1 MTTAG
6 GEIIKKLEDITRD
19 AARHQSETLRYILDH
34 NGGVS
39 YLRRYLGSYNEPV
52 DADTFRTAVPLSRYE
67 DYADYIN
74 KMADGVLTDEN
85 DGGRPLLSVD
95 PLICFFY
102 SSGTSSMKPK
112 LIPYFDSKPAKEVS
126 AMAHQGSFANV
137 GRLFPPRPSVNKAL
151 WFLYAGNVAETKGG
165 YKAMAATSS
174 LLHNDPKGSNSSRLL
189 AACISPRE
197 VILGTD
203 VEQQMYCHLLCG
215 LRNSELID
223 SIRAPYASGLARA
236 FRLLEAKWEKMC
248 EDLENGFPAAE
259 ITDAA
264 MRESVAEILSGP
276 RPDLSSKFRVILR
289 EKSWEGIVRK
299 LWPNVGYVRC
309 ITTGTMLQYYEKL
322 GYYAGDVPL
331 LGGDYFSSECCIGL
345 NFDVMQPPELTRY
358 TMIPSAAYFEFL
370 PFDMDRCCC
379 SGSHTLELSSVRVGE
394 FYELIVTTYRG
405 FYRYRLGDIVKVV
418 GHYNSSPQVEFV
430 MRAPKTS
437 GDIVTE
443 RDLMSAMGLFR
454 VAVRDVMSAEV
465 TDFTSSFDLEAEPN
479 RLKIFLEFE
488 DGCALLQKEKSG
500 EVEMIETKLRKC
512 CSRLEDDLGG
522 IYKVMK
528 ARGEV
533 SSLVLS
539 VVQPGS
545 FDSLLGIAVEKGV
558 PATQYKAPKI
568 LRDCKL
574 VEFLEMSAILTLT
587 ADS

>member
-1 MTTAG
+1 MTAGG
-6 GEIIKKLEDITRD
+6 GEIIKKLEDTTRD
-19 AARHQSETLRYILDH
+19 AARHQSETLRYILQH

-52 DADTFRTAVPLSRYE
+52 DADTFRSAVPLSRYE

-74 KMADGVLTDEN
+74 KMADGVLADEN

-95 PLICFFY
+95 PLTCFFY

-112 LIPYFDSKPAKEVS
+112 LIPYFDSKPAKEIS

-137 GRLFPPRPSVNKAL
+137 GRLFPPRPSANKAL

-174 LLHNDPKGSNSSRLL
+174 PLHNDPKGSSSSRLL
-189 AACISPRE
+189 SACVSPRE

-215 LRNSELID
+215 LRNSDLIH

-236 FRLLEAKWEKMC
+236 FRLLEAKWERIC

-259 ITDAA
+259 IITDAV
-264 MRESVAEILSGP
+264 MRESVSEILSGP
-276 RPDLSSKFRVILR
+276 RPDLSNKFRAILR

-309 ITTGTMLQYYEKL
+309 ITTGTMFQYYEKL
-322 GYYAGDVPL
+322 RFYARDVPI
-331 LGGDYFSSECCIGL
+331 LGGDYFSSECSIAL
-345 NFDVMQPPELTRY
+345 NFDVLQPPELTRY

-379 SGSHTLELSSVRVGE
+379 SGSRTLDLSSVRVGE

-443 RDLMSAMGLFR
+443 RDLMSAMGGFR
-454 VAVRDVMSAEV
+454 VVARDVMLSAEV
-465 TDFTSSFDLEAEPN
+465 TDFTSFFDLEAEPN
-479 RLKIFLEFE
+479 RLKIFLELK
-488 DGCALLQKEKSG
+488 DGCAQS
-500 EVEMIETKLRKC
+500 EVEMIRTKLRKC

-533 SSLVLS
+533 SSLLVS
-539 VVQPGS
+539 IVQPGS
-545 FDSLLGIAVEKGV
+545 FDSLLEMAVEKGV
-558 PATQYKAPKI
+558 PATQYKPPKI

-574 VEFLEMSAILTLT
+574 VEFLEMSAILTIT